1 MSNDIT
7 FAELDA
13 QAVELLP
20 ERAALGGWGSKW
32 ASVYASNN
40 ALALN
45 AGAYESYAHANAH
58 QYITVMQ

>member
-32 ASVYASNN
+32 ASVYAVNQ
-40 ALALN
+40 ALAVN
-45 AGAYESYAHANAH
+45 AGAYHSYAEANAY
-58 QYITVMQ
+58 QDIKVFQ